1 MTPVLIQAV
10 QFFASLSLLVLIHEF
25 GHFIT
30 ARMFGMRVDKFYLF
44 FNPGFSLWKRK
55 IGSVEY
61 GIGWLPLGGYVSI
74 YDNREPL
81 YKKEEEL
88 NKQLD
93 EQKQSL
99 KKAKRANSAD
109 VAAIEAE
116 IESLKAEIEKV
127 KEEYRT
133 LAPDKDE
140 MRGKPAWQRLIVMV
154 AGVVMNAI
162 LAIVIYSGI
171 LCHWGESYY
180 HNDDMT
186 YGYLYSEEAE
196 AFGFVDGD
204 RIIAIDGEAV
214 GEVSAIFERL
224 LIVDHDLEVMVEREG
239 EQKTLT
245 LPLAELV
252 AMRERG
258 GHVGFFAPNNPFII
272 DSVVAES
279 VTEAGLMA
287 GDRIITING
296 TVVPDFE
303 TAQPLI
309 AECANS
315 AATITVERTGGET
328 LTLEVPISEQGI
340 GITRTLILPRQKQ
353 YTFFE
358 SIPAGAKRAG
368 AQIKSYWN
376 QIKMM
381 FKPETKLYKEMG
393 GFIAIGSIF
402 PDAWNWYAFW
412 NITALLS
419 IILAV
424 MNLLPIPVLD
434 GGHVLFTLWEI
445 ITRRKPNEKVL
456 IVLQNIGFWLLMALI
471 LYANGND
478 ILRLF
483 Q

>member
-1 MTPVLIQAV
+1 MTQVLIQAV

-88 NKQLD
+88 NKKLD

-99 KKAKRANSAD
+99 KKAKRSNSAD

-127 KEEYRT
+127 KEECRT

-204 RIIAIDGEAV
+204 RIITIDGEAV

-279 VTEAGLMA
+279 ATEAGLMA
-287 GDRIITING
+287 GDRIITIND
-296 TVVPDFE
+296 TEVPDFE

-340 GITRTLILPRQKQ
+340 GITRALILPRQKQ
-353 YTFFE
+353 YTLLE

>member
-1 MTPVLIQAV
+1 MTAVLIQAV

-81 YKKEEEL
+81 YKREEEL
-88 NKQLD
+88 NKKL
-93 EQKQSL
+93 EEEKQKL

-116 IESLKAEIEKV
+116 IEGLKAEIEKI
-127 KEEYRT
+127 KEECRT

-140 MRGKPAWQRLIVMV
+140 MRAKPAWQRLIVMI
-154 AGVVMNAI
+154 AGVTMNVI
-162 LAIVIYSGI
+162 LAIVIYSGM
-171 LCHWGESYY
+171 LCHWGEKYY
-180 HNDDMT
+180 HNDDMVN
-186 YGYLYSEEAE
+186 GYIFNEEAE
-196 AFGFVDGD
+196 ALGFVDGD
-204 RIIAIDGEAV
+204 RIVSVNGESIV
-214 GEVSAIFERL
+214 NIEKEFLPQLI
-224 LIVDHDLEVMVEREG
+224 IVDHDVDVCVLREG
-239 EQKTLT
+239 VETNFT
-245 LPLAELV
+245 IPITELV
-252 AMRERG
+252 AARDRD
-258 GHVGFFAPNNPFII
+258 GFNGFIELNIPFVIQSVDF
-272 DSVVAES
+272 DSAK
-279 VTEAGLMA
+279 EAGLMA
-287 GDRIITING
+287 GDKVVAINNKSV
-296 TVVPDFE
+296 TDYI
-303 TAQPLI
+303 TAQSLI
-309 AECANS
+309 AEAVNS
-315 AATITVERTGGET
+315 NAT
-328 LTLEVPISEQGI
+328 LTIEREGEIIDIMVPISDKGI
-340 GITRTLILPRQKQ
+340 GVTIPTVAKREID
-353 YTFFE
+353 YTFWE

-368 AQIKSYWN
+368 AEIKSYWN

-393 GFIAIGSIF
+393 GFISIGSIF
-402 PDAWNWYAFW
+402 PDAWNWERFW
-412 NITALLS
+412 GITALIS

-456 IVLQNIGFWLLMALI
+456 IVLQNIGLWLLIALCI
-471 LYANGND
+471 YANGND

>member
-1 MTPVLIQAV
+1 MTSILIQAV

-55 IGSVEY
+55 IGEVEY

-81 YKKEEEL
+81 YEREEEL
-88 NKQLD
+88 SKQLE
-93 EQKQSL
+93 EQKQNL

-116 IESLKAEIEKV
+116 IERLKAEVEKV
-127 KEEYRT
+127 KEECRT
-133 LAPDKDE
+133 LPPDKDE
-140 MRGKPAWQRLIVMV
+140 MRGKPAWQRLIVMI

-186 YGYLYSEEAE
+186 YGYLYNEEAE
-196 AFGFVDGD
+196 ALGFVDGD
-204 RIIAIDGEAV
+204 RIITIDGEAV
-214 GEVSAIFERL
+214 GEVTNIIERL
-224 LIVDHDLEVMVEREG
+224 LIVDHDLEVMVERED
-239 EQKTLT
+239 EQKALT
-245 LPLAELV
+245 LPLTELV

-279 VTEAGLMA
+279 ATEAGLMA
-287 GDRIITING
+287 GDKIIAIND
-296 TVVPDFE
+296 TAVPNYE

-315 AATITVERTGGET
+315 AVAITVERAGSQT
-328 LTLEVPISEQGI
+328 LTLDVPISEQGI
-340 GITRTLILPRQKQ
+340 GITRALILPRQKQ
-353 YTFFE
+353 YTLLE

-368 AQIKSYWN
+368 AEIKSYWN

-412 NITALLS
+412 NITALIS

-478 ILRLF
+478 ILKLF

>member
-1 MTPVLIQAV
+1 MTAVLIQAV

-55 IGSVEY
+55 IGGVEY

-81 YKKEEEL
+81 YKREEEL
-88 NKQLD
+88 NKKLD
-93 EQKQSL
+93 EEKSKL

-109 VAAIEAE
+109 VAAIETE
-116 IESLKAEIEKV
+116 IKSLKAEIESV
-127 KEEYRT
+127 KEQCRT

-140 MRGKPAWQRLIVMV
+140 LRGKPAWQRLIVMI

-171 LCHWGESYY
+171 LCHWGESYF
-180 HNDDMT
+180 HNDDIK
-186 YGYLYSEEAE
+186 YGYLYNEEAE
-196 AFGFVDGD
+196 AFGFEDGD
-204 RIIAIDGEAV
+204 IILAIDNEPVGAV
-214 GEVSAIFERL
+214 STIYERL
-224 LIVDHDLEVMVEREG
+224 LIVDHDLEVTVEREG
-239 EQKTLT
+239 EQKSLT
-245 LPLAELV
+245 LPLTDLV

-258 GHVGFFAPNNPFII
+258 GHEGFLQINEPLVVE
-272 DSVVAES
+272 SVVAES
-279 VTEAGLMA
+279 ATEAGLMA
-287 GDRIITING
+287 GDVIVAIND
-296 TVVPDFE
+296 TATPNYAV
-303 TAQPLI
+303 AQPII
-309 AECANS
+309 ADCAGTTS
-315 AATITVERTGGET
+315 TITVERVGSQT
-328 LTLEVPISEQGI
+328 LTLEIPISEQGI
-340 GITRTLILPRQKQ
+340 GIIRGTILPRTKE
-353 YTFFE
+353 YTFWQ

-368 AQIKSYWN
+368 AQISSYWN

-381 FKPETKLYKEMG
+381 VKPETKLYKEMG

-402 PDAWNWYAFW
+402 PEAWNWYAFW
-412 NITALLS
+412 NITALIS

-471 LYANGND
+471 VYANGND
-478 ILRLF
+478 ILKLF